1 MREWKDSRGNL
12 FLLVSYVPAK
22 FVPAGFVLTIFI

>member
-1 MREWKDSRGNL
+1 MREMEGFSWSL
-12 FLLVSYVPAK
+12 VQPVSYVPAK